1 MFQYRVVRKYFIMGL
16 LGLFALCFTGAFT
29 YLDEREVSAWIL
41 LTQYS
46 REIQCQYSSPNVYI
60 SAFNNWFLLFLPI
73 VAAFPTI
80 PLFCDEYTS
89 RYSLSIVNRIGLR
102 RYVRKTFFAA
112 VFWAVL
118 LVLGALALY
127 GLVVG
132 IAFPIRADMG
142 MVIAAEGLTGELCRA
157 GMFTLAYVL
166 WGGALAGVSYVCAG
180 IGSNIYVNLTL
191 PFLFNYL
198 LRSYLSYGS
207 TEVLTG
213 ALVVLVM
220 SYCIAYS
227 IWKYR
232 GRMYG
237 A

>member
-1 MFQYRVVRKYFIMGL
+1 MCKYRVVRKYFIMGL

-41 LTQYS
+41 LTQYP
-46 REIQCQYSSPNVYI
+46 RDIQRQYSSLNVYA

-89 RYSLSIVNRIGLR
+89 RYSLLIVNRIGLR
-102 RYVRKTFFAA
+102 RYIRKTFFTAEL
-112 VFWAVL
+112 WAML
-118 LVLGALALY
+118 LVLGALALF
-127 GLVVG
+127 GVVVG
-132 IAFPIRADMG
+132 IAFPIRVQLGIVTAAD
-142 MVIAAEGLTGELCRA
+142 GLTGELCSA

-166 WGGALAGVSYVCAG
+166 WGGALAGISYVCAS

-191 PFLFNYL
+191 PFLLNYL

-207 TEVLTG
+207 TEIVAG
-213 ALVVLVM
+213 ALVVGAM
-220 SYCIAYS
+220 SYCIACS